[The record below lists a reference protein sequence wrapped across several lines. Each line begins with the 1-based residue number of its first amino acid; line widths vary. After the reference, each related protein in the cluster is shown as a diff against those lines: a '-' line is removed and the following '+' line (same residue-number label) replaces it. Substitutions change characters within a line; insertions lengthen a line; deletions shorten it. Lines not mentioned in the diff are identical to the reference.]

1 MRRSVYILVVLISI
15 TFSAAFA
22 QKTNAPY
29 DVKDSSVIPSKR
41 MPQHT
46 EFLNG
51 TYNYPA
57 KPRSQWE
64 VGVKAGL
71 FQVNEIGRAHV

>member
-1 MRRSVYILVVLISI
+1 MRRSAYLL
-15 TFSAAFA
+15 TMLFSLLATYGFS
-22 QKTNAPY
+22 QRVGKVY
-29 DVKDSSVIPSKR
+29 DVKDSSLIPSKR

-57 KPRSQWE
+57 MPRSQWE
-64 VGVKAGL
+64 VGVKAGDRKS
-71 FQVNEIGRAHV
+71 VV